1 MTILITIIVLV
12 LVLGLCI
19 FVHELGHFGAS
30 RLFKVGV
37 EEFGFGYPPRIF
49 GLKKGKT
56 LYSLNWIPL
65 GGFCKIKGVVGGDQE
80 GEAED
85 GQDSFIGQAIWKRF
99 VILSAG
105 VVMNIILCA
114 MLLSLGYMIGLPD
127 STEDISSKARISE
140 EQLMISYILEDS
152 PASQAKL
159 KPGDIILGIN
169 NQTFS
174 NIEELN
180 TYNNSLENSEIN
192 LTVKRNAEQINTAL
206 TLETLEETDKKGM
219 GVLLSQTGTVSYPWY
234 LAIYEGTKK
243 TFVLLV
249 YIVQAFYYLLKD
261 LIFAGQVSESI
272 AGPVGI
278 AVLTSQAAQMGF
290 IYVLQFTALLSLN
303 LAIFNFLPFP
313 ALDGGRVIFLII
325 EKIKRKPVSQKI
337 ENLAHNLGFGLL
349 IILLILVTFRDIGKL
364 F

>member
-1 MTILITIIVLV
+1 MSIFITIIVLV
-12 LVLGLCI
+12 VVLGLCI

-37 EEFGFGYPPRIF
+37 EEFGFGYPPKIF
-49 GLKKGKT
+49 GIKRGET
-56 LYSLNWIPL
+56 IYSLNWIPL

-80 GEAED
+80 GEVKL
-85 GQDSFIGQAIWKRF
+85 GPDSFLIQPVWKRF
-99 VILSAG
+99 IILAGG
-105 VVMNIILCA
+105 VVMNIVLCA
-114 MLLSLGYMIGLPD
+114 VLLSVGYMIGLPD
-127 STEDISSKARISE
+127 STEDISSHARISS
-140 EQLMISYILEDS
+140 EQLMISYVLEDS
-152 PASQAKL
+152 PAAQAEL
-159 KPGDIILGIN
+159 KPGDIILSIN
-169 NQTFS
+169 DQQFNS
-174 NIEELN
+174 IEEVN
-180 TYNNSLENSEIN
+180 NYNNSLEDKNIN
-192 LTVKRNAEQINTAL
+192 LKIKRNAEEINTTVSL
-206 TLETLEETDKKGM
+206 ITLEETNQAGM

-243 TFVLLV
+243 TFILLV
-249 YIVQAFYYLLKD
+249 YIVQAFYYLIKD
-261 LIFAGQVSESI
+261 ILFTGQVSESVS
-272 AGPVGI
+272 GPVGI

-325 EKIKRKPVSQKI
+325 EKIKHKPVSQKI
-337 ENLAHNLGFGLL
+337 ENLVHNLGFALL